1 MKSNLMKV
9 LLSCFLALSFSL
21 SFSSCT
27 KDVPPE
33 LLSNKQKTTDKT
45 EKKEMPDDSI
55 HRNLKQNN
63 SFHSTEEK
71 SEGNSGENKEK
82 MSGEGASKYITEADE
97 ADAKYQ
103 KSKSESDK
111 KMCIEMQLK
120 AANYLMFEADLPPR
134 EKYKPALTRYR
145 RVIELDPKNE
155 EAIANKTQIE
165 EIYKSMGK
173 PIPN

>member
-1 MKSNLMKV
+1 MTSNLMKI
-9 LLSCFLALSFSL
+9 LLSCFLAVSFSL
-21 SFSSCT
+21 SLSSCT

-45 EKKEMPDDSI
+45 DKKEMPDDSI
-55 HRNLKQNN
+55 HRSLKQNN
-63 SFHSTEEK
+63 SFHGTEEK

>member
-1 MKSNLMKV
+1 MKSNLTKI
-9 LLSCFLALSFSL
+9 LLSCFLALSLSL

-63 SFHSTEEK
+63 SFHSTEE

-82 MSGEGASKYITEADE
+82 MSGEGASKYITEADA

>member
-1 MKSNLMKV
+1 MTPNIMKILFTC
-9 LLSCFLALSFSL
+9 LLTLSL
-21 SFSSCT
+21 SACT

-33 LLSNKQKTTDKT
+33 LLSNKQQQKTT

-71 SEGNSGENKEK
+71 SETNSGENNEK
-82 MSGEGASKYITEADE
+82 MSGEGASKYVTEADE

-103 KSKSESDK
+103 KSKSEADK
-111 KMCIEMQLK
+111 KLCIEMQLK
-120 AANYLMFEADLPPR
+120 AANYLMFDADLPPR
-134 EKYKPALTRYR
+134 EKYKPALIRYR

>member
-1 MKSNLMKV
+1 MKSNLTKI
-9 LLSCFLALSFSL
+9 LLSCFLALSLSL

-55 HRNLKQNN
+55 HRSLKQNN
-63 SFHSTEEK
+63 SFHSTEE
-71 SEGNSGENKEK
+71 SESNSGENKEK

-103 KSKSESDK
+103 KSKSENDK

>member
-1 MKSNLMKV
+1 MTPNIMKILFTC
-9 LLSCFLALSFSL
+9 LLALSL
-21 SFSSCT
+21 SACT

-33 LLSNKQKTTDKT
+33 LLSKKQQTT
-45 EKKEMPDDSI
+45 EKKDMPDDSI

-71 SEGNSGENKEK
+71 SESNTGENKEK
-82 MSGEGASKYITEADE
+82 MSGEGASKFISEADE

-103 KSKSESDK
+103 KSKSEADK
-111 KMCIEMQLK
+111 KLCIEMQLK
-120 AANYLMFEADLPPR
+120 AANYLMFDADLPPR
-134 EKYKPALTRYR
+134 EKYKPALIRYR

>member
-1 MKSNLMKV
+1 MNFH
-9 LLSCFLALSFSL
+9 LLKFCFVFILAVTLA
-21 SFSSCT
+21 SCT

-33 LLSNKQKTTDKT
+33 LLSNKQKTA

-55 HRNLKQNN
+55 HRSLKQNN
-63 SFHSTEEK
+63 SFHSTEE
-71 SEGNSGENKEK
+71 NSGSNTGENKEN
-82 MSGEGASKYITEADE
+82 MSGGDASKYVTEADE
-97 ADAKYQ
+97 ADSKYQ

-111 KMCIEMQLK
+111 QTCIQKQLI
-120 AANYLMFEADLPPR
+120 AANFLMFEADLPPK
-134 EKYKPALTRYR
+134 EKYKPALIRYR

-165 EIYKSMGK
+165 EIYRSMGK

>member
-1 MKSNLMKV
+1 MKSNLTKI
-9 LLSCFLALSFSL
+9 LLSCFLALSL
-21 SFSSCT
+21 SFGLSSCT

>member
-1 MKSNLMKV
+1 MKSNLTKI
-9 LLSCFLALSFSL
+9 LLSCFLALSLSL
-21 SFSSCT
+21 SLSSCT

-55 HRNLKQNN
+55 NRSLKQNN

-103 KSKSESDK
+103 KTKSESDK